1 MGVGYP
7 QPIGY
12 NSTMSEES
20 VAVLWDAENVNPKSL
35 KSLVDAVLD
44 FSRRFGRVSVAYAFG
59 DWKRSR
65 LTGADSV
72 LAGESFQLMHVPS
85 ARKNSA
91 DISMVTSAMEL
102 LFLYPYVSTYV
113 LVTGDSDFRPLLVS
127 IRRRGAQTAVVC
139 DARSASEDLLALADE
154 YRDYRDLLADEETT
168 TAESEEESGTNLS
181 REQAFQLLAEA
192 VSMMRANKKKP
203 GLGPVKIRMKLL
215 HEGFDESQL
224 GYRSWKA
231 FVQDA
236 QKQGYVTVD
245 TKGSDLMLSVPKSKE
260 AGGERLAEPFH
271 TFLETVAQC
280 GGDPSAPD
288 GIALAR
294 VGNAL
299 NDRGFDYRQHGY
311 KKLSKLAEAAGKRGL
326 ADTSNRNLEWT
337 IKLTEEGAQYVR

>member
-1 MGVGYP
+1 
-7 QPIGY
+7 
-12 NSTMSEES
+12 MSETS

-35 KSLVDAVLD
+35 KSLVEAVLE
-44 FSRRFGRVSVAYAFG
+44 FAGRFGRVSVAYAFG

-72 LAGESFQLMHVPS
+72 LAGESFQLMHVPA

-102 LFLYPYVSTYV
+102 LFLYPHVSTYV

-154 YRDYRDLLADEETT
+154 YRDYRDLLADEETPAT
-168 TAESEEESGTNLS
+168 EAEEEGMSLT
-181 REQAFQLLAEA
+181 REQAFQLLSEA
-192 VSMMRANKKKP
+192 VSMMRQNKKTP

-215 HEGFDESQL
+215 HEGFDESKL
-224 GYRSWKA
+224 GYRSWKS

-236 QKQGYVTVD
+236 QKQGYVNVE
-245 TKGSDLMLSVPKSKE
+245 TKGSDLILALPKSRE
-260 AGGERLAEPFH
+260 RGTERLAEPFH
-271 TFLETVAQC
+271 TFLETVVQC
-280 GGDPSAPD
+280 GGAENASD
-288 GIALAR
+288 GISLAR

-299 NDRGFDYRQHGY
+299 NDRNFDYRKYGY

-337 IKLTEEGAQYVR
+337 IKLTPEGARYVR

>member
-1 MGVGYP
+1 M
-7 QPIGY
+7 
-12 NSTMSEES
+12 NEEN

-35 KSLVDAVLD
+35 KSLVEAVLD

-65 LTGADSV
+65 LAGADSV

-102 LFLYPYVSTYV
+102 LFLYPHVSRYV

-139 DARSASEDLLALADE
+139 DARSASEDLLALADD
-154 YRDYRDLLADEETT
+154 YRDYRDLLADEETPT
-168 TAESEEESGTNLS
+168 TEAEEEASTSLT
-181 REQAFQLLAEA
+181 REQAFQLLSDA
-192 VSMMRANKKKP
+192 VEMMRANKKQP

-215 HEGFDESQL
+215 HEGFDESKL
-224 GYRSWKA
+224 GYRSWKS

-236 QKQGYVTVD
+236 QKQGYVRVE
-245 TKGSDLMLSVPKSKE
+245 TKGSDLMLSLPESKE
-260 AGGERLAEPFH
+260 EGAERLAEPFH
-271 TFLETVAQC
+271 TFLQTVAEC
-280 GGDPSAPD
+280 GGRTRARD

-299 NDRGFDYRQHGY
+299 NDRGFDYRQYGY

-337 IKLTEEGAQYVR
+337 IKLTHEGERYLD

>member
-1 MGVGYP
+1 
-7 QPIGY
+7 
-12 NSTMSEES
+12 MSEQS

-35 KSLVDAVLD
+35 KSLVEAVLE
-44 FSRRFGRVSVAYAFG
+44 FANRFGRVSVAYAFG

-72 LAGESFQLMHVPS
+72 LAGESFQLMHVPA

-102 LFLYPYVSTYV
+102 LFLYPHVQTYV

-154 YRDYRDLLADEETT
+154 YRDYRDLLADEETPS
-168 TAESEEESGTNLS
+168 AESEEDTTSLS
-181 REQAFQLLAEA
+181 KEQAFQLLSEA
-192 VSMMRANKKKP
+192 TAMMRQNRKTP

-215 HEGFDESQL
+215 HEGFDESKL
-224 GYRSWKA
+224 GYRSWKS

-236 QKQGYVTVD
+236 QKEGFVTVE
-245 TKGSDLMLSVPKSKE
+245 TKGSDLILALPKSKE
-260 AGGERLAEPFH
+260 RSAERLAEPFH
-271 TFLETVAQC
+271 TFLETVKQC
-280 GGDPSAPD
+280 GGGEDASD

-299 NDRGFDYRQHGY
+299 NDRNFDYRKHGY

-337 IKLTEEGAQYVR
+337 IKLTDEGARYLR

>member
-1 MGVGYP
+1 
-7 QPIGY
+7 
-12 NSTMSEES
+12 MSETS

-35 KSLVDAVLD
+35 KSLVEAVLE
-44 FSRRFGRVSVAYAFG
+44 FAGRFGRVSVAYAFG

-72 LAGESFQLMHVPS
+72 LAGESFQLMHVPA

-102 LFLYPYVSTYV
+102 LFLYPHVSTYV

-154 YRDYRDLLADEETT
+154 YRDYRDLLADEETPAT
-168 TAESEEESGTNLS
+168 EAEEEGMSLT
-181 REQAFQLLAEA
+181 REQAFQLLSEA
-192 VSMMRANKKKP
+192 VSMMRQNKKTP

-215 HEGFDESQL
+215 HEGFDESKL
-224 GYRSWKA
+224 GYRSWKS

-236 QKQGYVTVD
+236 QKQGYVNVE
-245 TKGSDLMLSVPKSKE
+245 TKGSDLILALPKSRE
-260 AGGERLAEPFH
+260 RGTERLAEPFH
-271 TFLETVAQC
+271 TFLETVVQC
-280 GGDPSAPD
+280 GGAENASD
-288 GIALAR
+288 GISLAK

-299 NDRGFDYRQHGY
+299 NDRNFDYRKYGY

-337 IKLTEEGAQYVR
+337 IKLTPEGARYVR

>member
-1 MGVGYP
+1 
-7 QPIGY
+7 
-12 NSTMSEES
+12 MSEQS

-35 KSLVDAVLD
+35 KSLVEAVLE
-44 FSRRFGRVSVAYAFG
+44 FAGRFGRVSVSYAFG

-65 LTGADSV
+65 LAGADAV
-72 LAGESFQLMHVPS
+72 LAGESFQLMHVPA

-102 LFLYPYVSTYV
+102 LFLYPHVSTYV

-154 YRDYRDLLADEETT
+154 YRDYRDLLADDESSS
-168 TAESEEESGTNLS
+168 AESEEDSTSLS
-181 REQAFQLLAEA
+181 REQAFELLAEA
-192 VSMMRANKKKP
+192 VTMMQKNKKTP

-215 HEGFDESQL
+215 HEGFDESKL
-224 GYRSWKA
+224 GYRSWKS

-236 QKQGYVTVD
+236 QKRGYVTVE
-245 TKGSDLMLSVPKSKE
+245 TKGSDLSLALPRSTQS
-260 AGGERLAEPFH
+260 ERLAEPFH
-271 TFLETVAQC
+271 TFLETVEQC
-280 GGDPSAPD
+280 GGAVDAAD
-288 GIALAR
+288 GVPLAR

-299 NDRGFDYRQHGY
+299 NDRNFDYRKYGY

-326 ADTSNRNLEWT
+326 ADTSNRNLEWA
-337 IKLTEEGAQYVR
+337 IKLTSEGARYLS